1 MAVGLVLNAPEIFPE
16 IRCQWRFQ
24 QWCGTQNLQRKKP
37 ANKSWMRQSFCF
49 CETGFSKTT
58 LEMIAVRAGCT
69 RGAIYWYFNEKKDL
83 LRQVI
88 ERVPLS
94 LFDELTA
101 IKNGRVSEPV
111 KAMYRCLSRS
121 LIKLQYNVHL
131 RNVIYIVFFCEECP
145 DDIRINF
152 LQKMVDVNNFVKLLC
167 YIFEK
172 GKLYREICSEI
183 RSEALAFLLFSLFTG
198 VVRSCILQ
206 PDNKSLFREGCIVY
220 WS

>member
-1 MAVGLVLNAPEIFPE
+1 MVRHTKFAAEE
-16 IRCQWRFQ
+16 
-24 QWCGTQNLQRKKP
+24 TRKQILDV
-37 ANKSWMRQSFCF
+37 AEFCF
-49 CETGFSKTT
+49 CEMGFSNTT
-58 LEMIAVRAGCT
+58 LEMIAARAGCT

-206 PDNKSLFREGCIVY
+206 PDNKSLFREGCIVLELTQSTFTGIDKNERY
-220 WS
+220 YKKQR

>member
-1 MAVGLVLNAPEIFPE
+1 MVRHTKFAAEE
-16 IRCQWRFQ
+16 
-24 QWCGTQNLQRKKP
+24 TRKQILDV
-37 ANKSWMRQSFCF
+37 AEFCF

-58 LEMIAVRAGCT
+58 LEMIAARAGCT
-69 RGAIYWYFNEKKDL
+69 RGPYTGISTKKDL

-101 IKNGRVSEPV
+101 IKNGRVFEPV

-172 GKLYREICSEI
+172 GKLYREICLEI
-183 RSEALAFLLFSLFTG
+183 RSETLAFLLFLCLRGAKLHSAT
-198 VVRSCILQ
+198 
-206 PDNKSLFREGCIVY
+206 
-220 WS
+220 

>member
-1 MAVGLVLNAPEIFPE
+1 MVRHTKFAAEE
-16 IRCQWRFQ
+16 
-24 QWCGTQNLQRKKP
+24 TRKQILD
-37 ANKSWMRQSFCF
+37 AAEFCF

-121 LIKLQYNVHL
+121 LIKLQYNVHI

-206 PDNKSLFREGCIVY
+206 PDNKSLFREGCIVLELTQSTFTGIDKNERY
-220 WS
+220 YKKQR